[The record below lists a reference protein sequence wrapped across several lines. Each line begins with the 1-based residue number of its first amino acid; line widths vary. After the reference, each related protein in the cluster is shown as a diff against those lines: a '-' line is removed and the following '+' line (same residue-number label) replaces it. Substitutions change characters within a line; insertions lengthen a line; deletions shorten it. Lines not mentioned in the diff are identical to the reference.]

1 MKIKI
6 NNIYVD
12 GWERFVE
19 GNTPDNRNITVH
31 FLEYSEYITQYE
43 ISKKKK
49 IGDVLEGDI
58 RIDLVTHSFITKD
71 KLMFIQPI
79 KESSHIRA
87 IIEVENVEDD
97 YSIYARTNI
106 CDKNILV
113 EFERKVQYNIGDRLY
128 LEGSLEIDLDMV

>member
-31 FLEYSEYITQYE
+31 FLEYSEYITQ
-43 ISKKKK
+43 
-49 IGDVLEGDI
+49 
-58 RIDLVTHSFITKD
+58 SFITKD
-71 KLMFIQPI
+71 KLMYIQPI